1 MKKTFPIQKLTS
13 LALLT
18 ALALMIYTLESLLV
32 PIVPIPGIKLGLANV
47 ITLIALKRY
56 GFRDAALI
64 LLCRIFLASA
74 FFGQAIGLAYSL
86 AGGFLCLLVMTL
98 FHHLLGGG
106 YLPLT
111 SILGAIAHNVAQ
123 LAIAWLI
130 TRTGGVFVYLPFLM
144 ISAIVTGLFTGCCAH
159 YSLRLLPREL
169 RH

>member
-1 MKKTFPIQKLTS
+1 MKQSFPIQKLTS

-86 AGGFLCLLVMTL
+86 AGGFLCLWVMTL

-159 YSLRLLPREL
+159 YSLRLLPRDL